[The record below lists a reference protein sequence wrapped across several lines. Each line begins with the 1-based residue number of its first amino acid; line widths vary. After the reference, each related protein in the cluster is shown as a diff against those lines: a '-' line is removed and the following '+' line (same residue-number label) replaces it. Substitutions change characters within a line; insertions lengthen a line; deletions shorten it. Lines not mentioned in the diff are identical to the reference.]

1 MKIYLDM
8 DEVMIGSI
16 ETVVKILN
24 KKYGMNAKKEDITS
38 WNFSNIFKDETNE
51 SIEEI
56 FNSPQFFEVVKF
68 KDGAKEFILENID
81 DITVITKGGELNL
94 VQKGE
99 WLEDNGLGDIK
110 FIGLPLNKSK
120 SCIDMKNNLFI
131 DDASKNLKESN
142 ASIKILFENNPYNI
156 CEWNKDWNG
165 LRVINFRWLS
175 NLLNQFIY

>member
-99 WLEDNGLGDIK
+99 WLEDN
-110 FIGLPLNKSK
+110 
-120 SCIDMKNNLFI
+120 
-131 DDASKNLKESN
+131 
-142 ASIKILFENNPYNI
+142 
-156 CEWNKDWNG
+156 
-165 LRVINFRWLS
+165 
-175 NLLNQFIY
+175 